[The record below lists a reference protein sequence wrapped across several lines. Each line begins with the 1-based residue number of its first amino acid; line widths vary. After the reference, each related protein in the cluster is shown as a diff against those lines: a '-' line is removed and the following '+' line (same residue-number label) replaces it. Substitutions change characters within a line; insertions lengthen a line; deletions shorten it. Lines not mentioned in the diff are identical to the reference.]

1 MVAGQHKLDEVVP
14 PAEEHS
20 IVEAVPDLPEIA
32 SQPLEADS
40 HRQRDLALQ
49 KIEESEASRTQPVSL
64 CGLAGF

>member
-1 MVAGQHKLDEVVP
+1 
-14 PAEEHS
+14 
-20 IVEAVPDLPEIA
+20 VEAVPDLPEIA